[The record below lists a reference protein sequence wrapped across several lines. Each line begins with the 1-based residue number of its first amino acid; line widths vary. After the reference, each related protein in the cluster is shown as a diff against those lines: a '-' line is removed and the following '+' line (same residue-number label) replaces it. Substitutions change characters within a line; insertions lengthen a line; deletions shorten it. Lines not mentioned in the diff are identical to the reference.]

1 MFSNVSFLKQG
12 SLLKCRDAD
21 LEKLYEQWEE
31 DEEPLPVDELPPWHP
46 DKPRPNIDF
55 SDMSKFADPEDFVK
69 ASKKGQTVMLFV
81 KVNYYCTI

>member
-1 MFSNVSFLKQG
+1 M
-12 SLLKCRDAD
+12 
-21 LEKLYEQWEE
+21 YEQWEE

-46 DKPRPNIDF
+46 DKPSPNIDF

-81 KVNYYCTI
+81 KVNYKADFLLIPFHENSNFAGCSSDHTKRS